1 MAPNL
6 HVWSSRHGCGRDCL
20 PQLDSYHRLQGPSA

>member
-20 PQLDSYHRLQGPSA
+20 PQLDKHYRLQGPRA